1 MRSTTDTIDWMG
13 MSENHRR
20 DGGRDDALVLS
31 VPALVLVSLFITALV
46 TAQLTAAKVIEI
58 AIPVAIPV
66 AGDSLAMPGAAL
78 AYALTF
84 FASDCI
90 TELYGKRSAQVVVNV
105 GFFMNLV
112 LLLLVW
118 STIWAPAAQNSAV
131 DPETFRAVL
140 GASTNIVLG
149 SLTAYLLSQNWDV
162 IVFHRLR
169 EATGGARLW
178 LRNIGST
185 ATSQLIDTLVFV
197 GIGFVIA
204 PSLLETGSSLPWAAV
219 TQLVVGQY
227 ILKLLIALLDTPFV
241 YAVVGLVR
249 SNRPDAVTPA

>member
-46 TAQLTAAKVIEI
+46 TAQLTAAKVIEVTLPI
-58 AIPVAIPV
+58 AIPVAG
-66 AGDSLAMPGAAL
+66 ASLTMPGAAL
-78 AYALTF
+78 AYAITF

-105 GFFMNLV
+105 GFFMNIV

-118 STIWAPAAQNSAV
+118 STIWAPAAQSSAV
-131 DPETFRAVL
+131 DPGTFQAVL

-162 IVFHRLR
+162 LVFHWLR
-169 EATGGARLW
+169 EATDGAWLW
-178 LRNIGST
+178 LRNVGST
-185 ATSQLIDTLVFV
+185 ATSQLIDTVVFV

-204 PSLLETGSSLPWAAV
+204 PALLKTGAPLPWDAV
-219 TQLVVGQY
+219 AQLVVGQY
-227 ILKLLIALLDTPFV
+227 VLKLLIALVDTPFV
-241 YAVVGLVR
+241 YAIVGFVR